1 MRLLVSVSVLL
12 AGSGV
17 GYLYHAP
24 LVIWLQRPLGEQLYF
39 TAPAG
44 AFQYILLVSLL
55 VGVLMATPVFIYE
68 LVSFVAPALPDPGL
82 LRRRV
87 GRTITAG
94 TLLAVAG
101 MAFAYYVILP
111 VGLHFFASF
120 SLPSLRPLI
129 TAGDY
134 LSFAAGCLLT
144 FAVLFQLPLLLDLYD
159 RVKPIPPGTLR
170 RHHTHVIVGSLV
182 VALLLPF
189 TYDPLSQFLI
199 ALPIVA
205 LYELTAAWLWIKH
218 RKQLRQVGVRD
229 HAPVAEPLPAQ
240 SASSGLAEGR
250 AVPRRRRPIQLG

>member
-12 AGSGV
+12 VGSGV
-17 GYLYHAP
+17 GYVYHAP

-55 VGVLMATPVFIYE
+55 VGVLVATPVFIYE
-68 LVSFVAPALPDPGL
+68 LVSFVAPALPDPRL

-87 GRTITAG
+87 GRIITAG
-94 TLLAVAG
+94 TLLALAG

-129 TAGDY
+129 SAGEY
-134 LSFAAGCLLT
+134 LLFAAGCLVT

-170 RHHTHVIVGSLV
+170 RYHAHVVVGSLV
-182 VALLLPF
+182 LAVLLPF

-218 RKQLRQVGVRD
+218 RKQARQTRTGAQAKLVEPTRMQPTSSPL
-229 HAPVAEPLPAQ
+229 AVA
-240 SASSGLAEGR
+240 AS
-250 AVPRRRRPIQLG
+250 VPRRRRPIQLG

>member
-1 MRLLVSVSVLL
+1 MSVSVLL
-12 AGSGV
+12 VGSGV
-17 GYLYHAP
+17 GYVYHAP
-24 LVIWLQRPLGEQLYF
+24 LVVWLQRPLGEQLYF

-55 VGVLMATPVFIYE
+55 VGVLLATPVFIYE
-68 LVSFVAPALPDPGL
+68 LVSFVAPALPDPQL
-82 LRRRV
+82 LRRRI

-94 TLLAVAG
+94 TLLALAG
-101 MAFAYYVILP
+101 MAFAYYIILP

-159 RVKPIPPGTLR
+159 RVRPIPPGSLR
-170 RHHTHVIVGSLV
+170 RYHAHVVVGSLV
-182 VALLLPF
+182 LALLLPF

-205 LYELTAAWLWIKH
+205 LYELTATWLWVKH
-218 RKQLRQVGVRD
+218 RKSARQIGM
-229 HAPVAEPLPAQ
+229 PVHGPIAEAAPAQ
-240 SASSGLAEGR
+240 SAAPPFQAAAGE
-250 AVPRRRRPIQLG
+250 PRRRRPIQLG